1 MADSIKIMKR
11 TIDAL
16 KPSGA
21 RYVAWDTDLPG
32 FGVRVGT
39 TGSKTYVLK
48 YRVGGGR
55 AGRVR
60 WGVIGQHG
68 VLTPDQARETA
79 QRWAAEVA
87 AGGDPAG
94 EKIDKR
100 KAPTV
105 AELMA
110 DYLKNHVNVRNKPS
124 TIAYVTDLVQRI
136 ICKDPLAKLK
146 VSDVASAD
154 IARFHTRLSKTP
166 TTANRARAALSKA
179 FALAETWGYR
189 EKHSNPC
196 GEVDRYREV
205 PRERFLSPAEFA
217 ALGEVL
223 GAADRGELV
232 LIEDGKPKLVRISKW
247 ALAAIR
253 LLIFTG
259 ARRGE
264 ILGLRWEWIDG
275 QMGRANLPDS
285 KTGRKPLMLPP
296 AALQVLEGLERPESG
311 RGFVIRGGDYTD
323 PEVPLVNLKDPWG
336 IIRKAAGLSDVRP
349 HDLRHSFASVMVSG
363 GASLLVIGA
372 LLGHK
377 DVKTTARYA
386 HLSTDP
392 LKAAAD
398 QVGGMLVS
406 HLMGPEREPIAFPSS
421 SKLRR

>member
-1 MADSIKIMKR
+1 MAESIKIMKR
-11 TIDAL
+11 TVDAL
-16 KPSGA
+16 KASA
-21 RYVAWDTDLPG
+21 ERYVAWDSDLPG
-32 FGVRVGT
+32 FGVRVST
-39 TGSKTYVLK
+39 TGSKTYILK

-68 VLTPDQARETA
+68 ALTPDQAREIA

-105 AELMA
+105 AELLGQ
-110 DYLKNHVNVRNKPS
+110 YLESHVRVRNKPS
-124 TIAYVTDLVQRI
+124 TVAYVTDLVERVI
-136 ICKDPLAKLK
+136 LADPLAKLK
-146 VSDVASAD
+146 VLDVAEAD
-154 IARFHTRLSKTP
+154 IARLHARLSRTP

-189 EKHSNPC
+189 ERNTNPC
-196 GEVDRYREV
+196 GQVERYREN

-217 ALGEVL
+217 ALGEAL
-223 GAADRGELV
+223 AAADRGELH
-232 LIEDGKPKLVRISKW
+232 LTEGGKTKAVRVSKW
-247 ALAAIR
+247 AVAAIR
-253 LLIFTG
+253 LLILTG

-264 ILGLRWEWIDG
+264 ILGLRWEWIDW
-275 QMGRANLPDS
+275 QAGRANLPDS

-296 AALQVLEGLERPESG
+296 AALAVLEGLDRPESG
-311 RGFVIRGGDYTD
+311 KGFVIRGGDYSN

-336 IIRKAAGLSDVRP
+336 IIRAAAGLPDVRP
-349 HDLRHSFASVMVSG
+349 HDLRHSFASVMVAG
-363 GASLLVIGA
+363 GASLPVIGA
-372 LLGHK
+372 LLGHR

-392 LKAAAD
+392 LRAAAD
-398 QVGGMLVS
+398 QVGGVLAS
-406 HLMGPEREPIAFPSS
+406 HLKGPNGGADVVPLQR
-421 SKLRR
+421 KR